1 MSPVRRD
8 QLVVTAAAV
17 LWIVG
22 TLIGT
27 GLVGAE
33 GGVEEQGDGLFS
45 DAATLIAPD
54 GPAFSIWSV
63 IYLFLAGY
71 VVWQWLPR
79 ARDSVWASR
88 TRIPAAASLAL
99 NGLWL
104 LVVFA
109 GWLLVSVLVIAG
121 IAVSLGVILRRT
133 ADLPD
138 EGRVPRVLVSVTFGL
153 YLGWICVATCANVA
167 LWLVDRGVPAEGQL
181 ATVVTLVVLAVVV
194 ALVAVL
200 LHRADRVFGTALVT
214 AVTWGVS
221 WVAVGRLSGE
231 PANDVV
237 GYAAVATA
245 VLAVAAWGVRVRAAR
260 SPGHRLAR

>member
-27 GLVGAE
+27 GLVGAQ

-109 GWLLVSVLVIAG
+109 GWVLVSVLVIAG
-121 IAVSLGVILRRT
+121 IAVSLGVVLRRT

-167 LWLVDRGVPAEGQL
+167 LWLVDRGVPAEGPL
-181 ATVVTLVVLAVVV
+181 ATAVTVVVLGVVLALVVL
-194 ALVAVL
+194 L
-200 LHRADRVFGTALVT
+200 LRRADRVLGTALVA
-214 AVTWGVS
+214 AVTWGVA

-231 PANDVV
+231 PTSDVV
-237 GYAAVATA
+237 GYAAVAIA
-245 VLAVAAWGVRVRAAR
+245 VLVVAAWGAVVVAAR
-260 SPGHRLAR
+260 SPGHRLVR